1 MNLVNKLADMN
12 GADSN
17 TESNTAQLESK
28 CLVFINSNLV
38 QQLSST
44 DSGNAGNAPL
54 ILHLTVLI
62 CFQAVYKLPLH
73 ASGKFV
79 PKIIRQLTP
88 KLRSDDRSE
97 EASTVESCQQAI
109 LQALGANN
117 VYTDEDH
124 VLIQSTKALGV
135 RLGKEKE

>member
-1 MNLVNKLADMN
+1 LVDIN
-12 GADSN
+12 GVDSN
-17 TESNTAQLESK
+17 TDNTNAAQLESN
-28 CLVFINSNLV
+28 CARLINRNLV
-38 QQLSST
+38 QQLNNT
-44 DSGNAGNAPL
+44 DSDDAGNAPL

-88 KLRSDDRSE
+88 RLRSDDRSE
-97 EASTVESCQQAI
+97 EATTIENCQQAI
-109 LQALGANN
+109 LRALGSNN
-117 VYTDEDH
+117 AYADEDL

-135 RLGKEKE
+135 RAGKEKE

>member
-1 MNLVNKLADMN
+1 MD

-28 CLVFINSNLV
+28 CSRFINSNLV

-44 DSGNAGNAPL
+44 DSGNAVNAPL

-88 KLRSDDRSE
+88 KLRFHDRSE

-109 LQALGANN
+109 LRALGANN
-117 VYTDEDH
+117 VYPDEDL